1 MNIRRLTHHDIA
13 DAQALFRDLGY
24 DIPTDELT
32 VRLSDVLSRDD
43 HAAFMARDRHGA
55 PLGLVHLYI
64 RSELEKPIE
73 AYIQSL
79 VVNAAARRQGV
90 ASALMRT
97 AEDWARNQDLP
108 SVALHTQTHRADA
121 LSFYTALGFEE
132 VAQSRMLRKAL

>member
-24 DIPTDELT
+24 EIPADELT

-43 HAAFMARDRHGA
+43 HAAFMARDDDGSA
-55 PLGLVHLYI
+55 LGLVHVYV
-64 RSELEKPIE
+64 RNALEKPIE

-79 VVNAAARRQGV
+79 VVSTTARRKGV
-90 ASALMRT
+90 ASALMKT
-97 AEDWARNQDLP
+97 ANNWARDRGLP

-121 LSFYTALGFEE
+121 LAFYTSLGFEE
-132 VAQSRMLRKAL
+132 IAQSRMLRKVL